1 MDILFSHRKVLDHSP
16 PPGIESPEWFLTICT
31 RPKGLNQLCHRET
44 GHKIIDLIQDYHH
57 RRIWHVALVVLMPDH
72 LHAILS
78 AFGSRSLEST
88 VSSWKR
94 LAAKRLKI
102 RWQRGFFDHRLRSE
116 SSAQQKWKYVM
127 QNPVRAGFV
136 STPEEWPDVL
146 VGTATPRRPCL

>member
-1 MDILFSHRKVLDHSP
+1 
-16 PPGIESPEWFLTICT
+16 
-31 RPKGLNQLCHRET
+31 
-44 GHKIIDLIQDYHH
+44 LIQDYHH

-136 STPEEWPDVL
+136 PTPEEWPYVL
-146 VGTATPRRPCL
+146 VGTATLRRPCP

>member
-1 MDILFSHRKVLDHSP
+1 MDILFTHRKVLDHRP
-16 PPGIESPEWFLTICT
+16 PSGIESPEWFLTICT
-31 RPKGLNQLCHRET
+31 RPHGLNQLCHRGI
-44 GHKIIDLIQDYHH
+44 GHEIIDLIQDYHH

-78 AFGSRSLEST
+78 AFGNRSLEST

-136 STPEEWPDVL
+136 SKPKDWPYVL

>member
-1 MDILFSHRKVLDHSP
+1 MDILFSHRKVLDHRP

-31 RPKGLNQLCHRET
+31 RPHGLNQLCHPGT
-44 GHKIIDLIQDYHH
+44 GHQIIDLIQDYHH

-78 AFGSRSLEST
+78 AFGNRSLEST

-136 STPEEWPDVL
+136 SRAEDWPYVL